1 MAIPAFQTF
10 LLPLLRLAAD
20 NGEHSLPDAKERLA
34 SELGLTVEDRAELV
48 PSGRKTRL
56 QDRVAWAKTYLQAA
70 GLLESPARARFRIT
84 AEGHRLLGETPA
96 RIDVSL
102 LRRYEPFRQF
112 QGRAETPA
120 GGKAGPVVPTY
131 DGSQPSAPTPSDAI
145 EAAYRQHRAGLAEEV
160 LTQVKTMSPVFFEDM
175 VVKLMVRLGYGGA
188 EGRGTRIGQTGDGGV
203 DGIISEDKL
212 GLDVV
217 YVQAKRWEN
226 PVGRPTVQA
235 FVGSLEGFRAK
246 KGVMM
251 TTSQFTADARAYVE
265 NIEKRVVLLDGPTL
279 AALMIDT
286 GLGVTPEQTYVVSRV
301 DSDFFTEG

>member
-1 MAIPAFQTF
+1 MAVPEFQTF
-10 LLPLLRLAAD
+10 LLPLLRLSAD
-20 NGEHSLPDAKERLA
+20 GDEHSLPEVKSAIAD
-34 SELGLTVEDRAELV
+34 ELGLTEEDRAELV

-56 QDRVAWAKTYLQAA
+56 QDRTAWAKTYLQAA

-84 AEGHRLLGETPA
+84 AEGRRLLEEKPI

-112 QGRAETPA
+112 QGRAAVRA
-120 GGKAGPVVPTY
+120 GDEVGAPIVL
-131 DGSQPSAPTPSDAI
+131 DGAQPNGPTPSDAI
-145 EAAYRQHRAGLAEEV
+145 EVAYREHRAGLAEEV
-160 LTQVKTMSPVFFEDM
+160 LAQVKTMSPAFFENM
-175 VVKLMVRLGYGGA
+175 VVQLMVRLGYGGA
-188 EGRGTRIGQTGDGGV
+188 EGRGTRIGRSGDGGV

-217 YVQAKRWEN
+217 YLQAKRWEN

-246 KGVMM
+246 KGVII
-251 TTSQFTADARAYVE
+251 TTSQFTGDARSYVE
-265 NIEKRVVLLDGPTL
+265 NIEKRVVLIDGPML

-301 DSDFFTEG
+301 DSDFFTEV